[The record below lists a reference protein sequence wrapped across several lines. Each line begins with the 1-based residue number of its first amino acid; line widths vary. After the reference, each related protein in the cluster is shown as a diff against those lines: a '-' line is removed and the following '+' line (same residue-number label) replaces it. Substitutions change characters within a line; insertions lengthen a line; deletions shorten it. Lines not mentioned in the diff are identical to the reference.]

1 LYQRVRA
8 SGGLPYGAFGE
19 IYWQKQQEEMA
30 ELAERVR
37 EQRQEN
43 GSLELDIDVA
53 GMRIT
58 GWLHQVQQ
66 DGLLR
71 WRPATLS
78 AVDGILLWLEHLVY
92 CCVGGAG
99 ESRMFGSKNSAWRFA
114 ALTSEEAHEQL
125 AELVAGYRRGLSQ
138 PLMLLNKSG
147 WAWLS
152 QCYQAQTQQIDWDEE
167 VQVKARAKLL
177 QAWQGDQRIPGE
189 GADPYTQRVFR
200 QMDNVRLEQI
210 LKETERYLLPVARN
224 NLG

>member
-1 LYQRVRA
+1 
-8 SGGLPYGAFGE
+8 
-19 IYWQKQQEEMA
+19 
-30 ELAERVR
+30 
-37 EQRQEN
+37 
-43 GSLELDIDVA
+43 
-53 GMRIT
+53 
-58 GWLHQVQQ
+58 
-66 DGLLR
+66 
-71 WRPATLS
+71 
-78 AVDGILLWLEHLVY
+78 
-92 CCVGGAG
+92 
-99 ESRMFGSKNSAWRFA
+99 MFGSKNSAWRFA